1 MKGIHDINHDQYERA
16 PWCHCSERRH
26 HRRVNCFA
34 NPWSVKVLWTSG
46 NGTEKQKTGTT
57 SHDFN
62 VHTFTYMIALYL
74 KSNHLQTYISSN
86 MFHLLSNLLTMVSF
100 GDLVGR
106 GTIRH
111 LRGRWIGDS
120 HPKELNPCIANPNQR
135 RLRNCIF
142 WTPNMHLDLAPF
154 PSVSSFSKPWFIT
167 EIDNLKVFKT
177 KSFQLISSCTQ
188 FPSVYFFWIAIQSDP
203 FRFFFLFGPYSATP
217 PKRQRLFPQ
226 SVDPRCPAPHP
237 GERHVGGIQE
247 FLGTKAAPKSG
258 R

>member
-1 MKGIHDINHDQYERA
+1 MYIHLHRYL
-16 PWCHCSERRH
+16 HCTS
-26 HRRVNCFA
+26 NQIIFKPTSAQTCFIF
-34 NPWSVKVLWTSG
+34 SQIYS
-46 NGTEKQKTGTT
+46 
-57 SHDFN
+57 
-62 VHTFTYMIALYL
+62 
-74 KSNHLQTYISSN
+74 
-86 MFHLLSNLLTMVSF
+86 FHLTMVSF

-154 PSVSSFSKPWFIT
+154 PSFSSFSKAWFIT

-177 KSFQLISSCTQ
+177 KSFQTHLNLYTISFYILFLNCHPVRSVPFCFVSSGLILPLHQNANASS
-188 FPSVYFFWIAIQSDP
+188 FKAS
-203 FRFFFLFGPYSATP
+203 TP
-217 PKRQRLFPQ
+217 AVLRRILETRWGNPGVPK
-226 SVDPRCPAPHP
+226 
-237 GERHVGGIQE
+237 
-247 FLGTKAAPKSG
+247 GTKAAPKSG